1 MVVGAER
8 PGGRSPARRGPASRG
23 RRPEP
28 EGELSGAIAHD
39 INNLLTAILGH
50 AQLALGEPD
59 LSAETRADIRE
70 ITRAAQRAALLARQ
84 LVTLRRTVSTNAVT
98 LDLNAVVGSM
108 GTMLRPLLG
117 EAIELR
123 VVLGPRPVRVMADPA
138 EIELVI
144 LNLALN
150 ARDAMPA
157 GGLLTLAVGLAPGDR
172 LDRERRPTLTV
183 ADTGVGMDESTR
195 LRAFEPFYTTK
206 GSGRGSGL
214 GLSSVATVVER
225 SGWTLSL
232 ESEPGRG
239 TRFVITMP
247 PSEPAVVGEVI
258 LPPDPELRGA
268 ERIVIIEA
276 DPEVQAIVGRIL
288 RALGYAVI
296 EAAGPADAAEL
307 ATEGSPS
314 VDLVIADLDPAA
326 IEVRAAAFGVIAG
339 HPGARLVLIGGAGAD
354 RGRPGDPPT
363 ATIAKPFTPDEL
375 ARTVRTL
382 LDRPSD
388 RPGVDPGA
396 GVRA

>member
-1 MVVGAER
+1 
-8 PGGRSPARRGPASRG
+8 
-23 RRPEP
+23 
-28 EGELSGAIAHD
+28 LGAIAHD

-50 AQLALGEPD
+50 AELALGESE

-70 ITRAAQRAALLARQ
+70 ISRAAQRAALLARQ
-84 LVTLRRTVSTNAVT
+84 LVTLRRTVSANAVT

-123 VVLGPRPVRVMADPA
+123 VALGPRPVRVMADPA

-157 GGLLTLAVGLAPGDR
+157 GGLLTLAVEAAPAGRQDR
-172 LDRERRPTLTV
+172 VRRPTLTV
-183 ADTGVGMDESTR
+183 SDTGLGMDESTR

-225 SGWTLSL
+225 SGWTLSF
-232 ESEPGRG
+232 ESEPSRG
-239 TRFVITMP
+239 TRFVITL
-247 PSEPAVVGEVI
+247 PSAEPAEPAVDGEVTV
-258 LPPDPELRGA
+258 PPALELHGT
-268 ERIVIIEA
+268 ERIVVIET
-276 DPEVQAIVGRIL
+276 DTEVQAIVGRIL
-288 RALGYAVI
+288 RSLGYAVV
-296 EAAGPADAAEL
+296 EAAGPADAAAL
-307 ATEGSPS
+307 ATEESAP

-326 IEVRAAAFGVIAG
+326 IQVRAAAFGVIAE
-339 HPGARLVLIGGAGAD
+339 HPGARLVLIAGTGAD

-375 ARTVRTL
+375 ARTVRAL
-382 LDRPSD
+382 LDGPPARSAD
-388 RPGVDPGA
+388 RPGVVLGA
-396 GVRA
+396 GVRT

>member
-1 MVVGAER
+1 MAVGAER
-8 PGGRSPARRGPASRG
+8 PGGRSPTRRTVGSRG

-50 AQLALGEPD
+50 AQFALGEPD

-123 VVLGPRPVRVMADPA
+123 VALGPRPVRVVADPA

-157 GGLLTLAVGLAPGDR
+157 GGLLTLAVAMAPADR

-183 ADTGVGMDESTR
+183 SDTGLGMDESTR

-206 GSGRGSGL
+206 GSGHGSGL

-225 SGWTLSL
+225 SGWTLSF

-239 TRFVITMP
+239 TRFVIAMP
-247 PSEPAVVGEVI
+247 SAEPAVDGEVTV
-258 LPPDPELRGA
+258 PSDPELHGT
-268 ERIVIIEA
+268 ERIVVIEA

-296 EAAGPADAAEL
+296 AAAGPADAAAL
-307 ATEGSPS
+307 ATEGSAS

-326 IEVRAAAFGVIAG
+326 IDVRAAAFGVIAG
-339 HPGARLVLIGGAGAD
+339 HPGARLLLIAGTGAD
-354 RGRPGDPPT
+354 RGRPGDPPA
-363 ATIAKPFTPDEL
+363 ATIAKPFTPHEL
-375 ARTVRTL
+375 ARTIREL
-382 LDRPSD
+382 LDRPAD
-388 RPGVDPGA
+388 RPGVVLGA
-396 GVRA
+396 GVRT